1 MEEIQRDEMPV
12 DVLFVGAGPG
22 NLLGAWHLMKLMKA
36 HNADIEKGVKQG
48 KPLPLD
54 EMTIMIIEKGAE
66 VGAHN
71 FSGAVLD
78 PISIQEVMPDWLEKG
93 APVEGKVEEDA
104 VMFLTESSAFK
115 LPITPPPL
123 DNHGNY
129 VISLSKI
136 CRWLGSLCE
145 AEGVQIYPGFPGVKV
160 LFDEDKRVK
169 GVQTGDKGLDP
180 DGNPK
185 DNFEPGILLTSK
197 VTVFGEGPRGNL
209 VKQLESELGIAKGK
223 NPQSYEM
230 GVKEIF
236 ELPEGHG
243 RFKAGQ
249 VWHTMGHPLPMFGT
263 TFGGGFVYGMG
274 ENRLAVGMVVDL
286 HSPDPYLDAHREL
299 QKLKAHPWVSKLI
312 EGGKVVQYGGK
323 ALAIGGYLAMPKLSM
338 AGGLVVGDSA
348 SMLNGQRLK
357 GIHTAMR
364 SGMLAAETILEAL
377 VANRFDRAQL
387 SRFEAKVKGSD
398 LYRELYEVRNSHQG
412 FRHGRLWG
420 LIENGLQYVTRGM
433 GLLGDLHAEAGHEKM
448 RKLHVFN
455 RLPAYSGEF
464 QQAPPQRVDNRL
476 AFDKVSDVYRSGT
489 EHSEDQPAHL
499 KILDPHICIE
509 RCTVEFG
516 NPCQYFCP
524 AAVYE
529 IEEVAGGRR
538 PKINFSNCVHCK
550 TCDIIDPYQ
559 IIDWVTPE
567 GGGGPNYINL

>member
-1 MEEIQRDEMPV
+1 MDQFERDSLEV
-12 DVLFVGAGPG
+12 DVLFVGAGPASLAG
-22 NLLGAWHLMKLMKA
+22 AYHLRQLIERYNARHNGQLGEVTIAV
-36 HNADIEKGVKQG
+36 IEKGREIGSHV
-48 KPLPLD
+48 
-54 EMTIMIIEKGAE
+54 I
-66 VGAHN
+66 
-71 FSGAVLD
+71 SGAVMDMGPFTEL
-78 PISIQEVMPDWLEKG
+78 VPDWIERG
-93 APVEGKVEEDA
+93 APVEAEVGKEEVA
-104 VMFLTESSAFK
+104 YLTRRYKFR
-115 LPITPPPL
+115 LPIVPPPL
-123 DNHGNY
+123 RNHGKY
-129 VISLSKI
+129 VVSLNKFI
-136 CRWLGSLCE
+136 RWFAPVVE
-145 AEGVQIYPGFPGVKV
+145 AADVMLIPEFPGTE
-160 LFDEDKRVK
+160 LLYDAEDRVV
-169 GVQTGDKGLDP
+169 GVRTGDKGVGR
-180 DGNPK
+180 DGQQRE
-185 DNFEPGILLTSK
+185 NFQPGADIHSR
-197 VTVFGEGPRGNL
+197 VTVLGEGSRGSL
-209 VKQLESELGIAKGK
+209 AKKHIARLGLDEGR
-223 NPQSYEM
+223 NPQVYAV
-230 GVKEIF
+230 GVKEIW
-236 ELPEGHG
+236 ELPKG
-243 RFKAGQ
+243 RVNPGF
-249 VWHTMGHPLPMFGT
+249 VMHTLGYQLPNSI
-263 TFGGGFVYGMG
+263 FGGSFVYGMQ
-274 ENRLAVGMVVDL
+274 NDL
-286 HSPDPYLDAHREL
+286 LD
-299 QKLKAHPWVSKLI
+299 I
-312 EGGKVVQYGGK
+312 
-323 ALAIGGYLAMPKLSM
+323 
-338 AGGLVVGDSA
+338 GLVVGLDYEDPFTDPHRLFNEFKQHPAISKLLDGGRMLHYGAKSLPEGGLLSQPRYFGDGFLMIGDTA
-348 SMLNGQRLK
+348 SFLNSQKLK